1 MSRALSSTFVEAIN
15 STETDEVFLILV
27 TISHPDLVDPIRV
40 TSDSVKTTLSDGTEY
55 IPFPFRASLP
65 DDSEEASGALAKLT
79 IDAVDRR
86 VVEAVRKISGI
97 PDVELSIVLASDPD
111 TTEAAW
117 PTFKMSNARYDKM
130 TIEGDLVLELLDQE
144 PFPADSFDPARFPGM
159 F

>member
-1 MSRALSSTFVEAIN
+1 MSRALSSTFVEAVN
-15 STETDEVFLILV
+15 STETGEVFLILV
-27 TISHPDLVDPIRV
+27 TISHPDLANTIRI
-40 TSDSVKTTLSDGTEY
+40 TSDSVDTVSNGNTFVS
-55 IPFPFRASLP
+55 FPFRASLP

-86 VVEAVRKISGI
+86 VVEAVRKISGV
-97 PDVELSIVLASDPD
+97 PDVEIDIVLASDPD
-111 TTEAAW
+111 QLEASW